1 MLAELAERPA
11 HVPEALV
18 RPYPIPFGGIMDGS
32 PFDGT
37 FQAMRNEPD
46 IFYSV
51 DAYPGGRPTWILRR
65 IADLRTVYLD
75 NEHFSTKDFA
85 PFAQLV
91 GETWSSMPVETD
103 PPMHGLYRSFVNP
116 LFAPKAMAAMEDK
129 IRAYARDY
137 ILSFKAKGQCEF
149 LKDFAFEF
157 PIKVFLEMMGLPLEK
172 TAEFMAWE
180 MDLLHNSDLG
190 AIAAA
195 TRNVVTY
202 LRGEIADRR
211 VNPTD
216 DIITYGVQG
225 QVDGRPLTDDELVG
239 FTFNLFIG
247 GLDTV
252 STNMAWQFKH
262 LATHAED
269 QAFLRA
275 NPKEIPKAIEE
286 LMRAYAAVTTYRTCT
301 KPVTING
308 VAMMPGDKV
317 AMATPLAGRDPAEF
331 DDPDTVRLDRRPR
344 HVSFGYG
351 VHTCVGMQLAN
362 REMRIAME
370 EFLAEIPPF
379 RLNSD
384 VPERTL
390 LGGMIQPESVPLVW

>member
-18 RPYPIPFGGIMDGS
+18 RPYPIPFGGIMNGS

-37 FQAMRNEPD
+37 FQALRDEPD
-46 IFYSV
+46 IFYSM

-65 IADLRTVYLD
+65 IADMRTIYLD

-129 IRAYARDY
+129 IRLYARDY
-137 ILSFKAKGQCEF
+137 ILSIKAKGHCEF

-180 MDLLHNSDLG
+180 MDLLHNSDLN

-262 LATHAED
+262 LATHPQD
-269 QAFLRA
+269 QAYLRA

-317 AMATPLAGRDPAEF
+317 AMATPLAGRDPEEF
-331 DDPDTVRLDRRPR
+331 DDPDAVRLDRRPR

-379 RLNSD
+379 GLDPNI
-384 VPERTL
+384 PERTL
-390 LGGMIQPESVPLVW
+390 LGGMIQPESVPLIW